1 MGIHY
6 RVTQNLKIAT
16 EHHHTN
22 LVIVCSNL
30 DNTFWA
36 CAHFRKPLGDSLAAK
51 QTYLCYGDGQVES
64 RQSKQFS
71 FFKLFEKNES
81 KWEKDQFLFVLVVP
95 HNHLTEYNKNNLKE
109 SYNWII
115 MYDYVKFLQK

>member
-1 MGIHY
+1 M
-6 RVTQNLKIAT
+6 
-16 EHHHTN
+16 
-22 LVIVCSNL
+22 
-30 DNTFWA
+30 
-36 CAHFRKPLGDSLAAK
+36 
-51 QTYLCYGDGQVES
+51 ES

-109 SYNWII
+109 NYIWII

>member
-1 MGIHY
+1 MEM
-6 RVTQNLKIAT
+6 VKWN
-16 EHHHTN
+16 
-22 LVIVCSNL
+22 
-30 DNTFWA
+30 
-36 CAHFRKPLGDSLAAK
+36 PAK
-51 QTYLCYGDGQVES
+51 VN
-64 RQSKQFS
+64 S
-71 FFKLFEKNES
+71 FHSLFEKNES